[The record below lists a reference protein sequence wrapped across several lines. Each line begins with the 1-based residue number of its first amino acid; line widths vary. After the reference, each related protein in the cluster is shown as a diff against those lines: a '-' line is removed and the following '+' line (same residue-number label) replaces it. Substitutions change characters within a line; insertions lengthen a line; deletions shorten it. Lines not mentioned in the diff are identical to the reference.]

1 MNQSIVLHSTFFVLS
16 LALAG
21 CFNEPEPAYKSV
33 PAENRVYLSDKGL
46 KALPQVNAKAD
57 YLNLDRNQLEK
68 ADGVERLTELK
79 WLRLND
85 NRLAALPDLKAL
97 VNLRRIYLKNNKF
110 TAVPETLKDLPAL
123 TDVDLSGNPIK
134 EIPVWLAA
142 KKGLKNLSF
151 SRTQVTKL
159 PDDLSAWTSLQC
171 LQLGDLNLPAV
182 EMARIRK
189 ALPNVAIVF

>member
-1 MNQSIVLHSTFFVLS
+1 MNNSIIRLFGYSIILLLS
-16 LALAG
+16 G

-46 KALPQVNAKAD
+46 KALPEVNAKAD

-68 ADGVERLTELK
+68 ADGVEKLTELK

-85 NRLAALPDLKAL
+85 NKRAALPDLKGL
-97 VNLRRIYLKNNKF
+97 VNLRRIYLRNNKF

-123 TDVDLSGNPIK
+123 TDIDLSGNPVK
-134 EIPVWLAA
+134 EVPQWLAE
-142 KKGLKNLSF
+142 KKGLKNRSF
-151 SRTQVTKL
+151 SRTQVSKL
-159 PDDLSAWTSLQC
+159 PENLEAWTSLQC
-171 LQLGDLNLPAV
+171 LQLGDLNISPA
-182 EMARIRK
+182 EMARIRS